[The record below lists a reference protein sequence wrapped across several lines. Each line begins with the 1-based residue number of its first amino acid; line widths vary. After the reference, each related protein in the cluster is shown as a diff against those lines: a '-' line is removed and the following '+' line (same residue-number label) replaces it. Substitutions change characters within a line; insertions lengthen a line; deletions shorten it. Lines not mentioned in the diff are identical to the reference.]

1 MKTMDIYQ
9 LFVARRSVVGALMAA
24 LGAVGV
30 SAQGSGR
37 LYDPEPPADSGYVR
51 VVLPMRTAPVDVLVD
66 GKVRIQKL
74 TPNVLSD
81 YLVLKEGKHVLS
93 FRVGGKTWAHDWEVA
108 RGKSMTLS
116 YAALQGAGPSHS
128 FEDRGNTNKLKAVL
142 VFYHLNAQWG
152 DVEVTAAPGNSK
164 VFGPVAYG
172 ASNALQV
179 NPITVDLT
187 ITSAA
192 KSVKTPL
199 QMSQGQTY
207 SVALF
212 DEGGKPV
219 AKVFPSAVERYTGN

>member
-1 MKTMDIYQ
+1 MSMKASIFF
-9 LFVARRSVVGALMAA
+9 LGRRLAGLCLLAA
-24 LGAVGV
+24 LACN
-30 SAQGSGR
+30 SALAQGNGR
-37 LYDPEPPADSGYVR
+37 LYDPEPPLDSGYVR

-142 VFYHLNAQWG
+142 VFYHLNPRWG
-152 DVEVTAAPGNSK
+152 EVEVSAANAK

-172 ASNALQV
+172 ASSALQV
-179 NPITVDLT
+179 NPIAVELN
-187 ITSAA
+187 IGAEG
-192 KSVKTPL
+192 KSVKTQL
-199 QMSQGQTY
+199 QMAQGQTY
-207 SVALF
+207 SVAVF
-212 DEGGKPV
+212 DEGGKAV